1 MSRKKSRTPVQ
12 LAIISLRKR
21 LGLTQRKLALALDVT
36 VVTTCRWETS
46 RPPSGA
52 SLAQLADFARS
63 AGEAEI
69 ANIFNESFSQ
79 EFHVDVPR
87 SPLKRLHWEAP
98 GDAMNELHGG
108 LWSYTSTLAEPYR
121 ELLKM
126 LGSVHAMLIREAIVE
141 LQRSPSATQARTVLE
156 LQETHQLLQ
165 EQIKKHERP

>member
-1 MSRKKSRTPVQ
+1 MSRRKKTQIQQAVVD
-12 LAIISLRKR
+12 LRKR
-21 LGLTQRKLALALDVT
+21 LSLTQRELAAALNAT
-36 VVTTCRWETS
+36 VTTVCRWETS

-52 SLAQLADFARS
+52 SVLQLAHFARS
-63 AGEAEI
+63 AGETEI

-98 GDAMNELHGG
+98 GDAMNELHSG
-108 LWSYTSTLAEPYR
+108 LWSYTSPIAEPYR

-141 LQRSPSATQARTVLE
+141 LQRSPSAMQARTVLE

-165 EQIKKHERP
+165 EEIKKHERP